1 MYIWLSAYHQD
12 KAIAIKRPMGHI
24 VHRSYPY
31 TSTIIKGLFVTK
43 ASVCHLHLPPPP
55 NKKQIKYLLNY
66 KVYLMGHMTVLISS
80 SPLKFF
86 MKNMI
91 ILS

>member
-12 KAIAIKRPMGHI
+12 KAIAIKRPIGHI

-55 NKKQIKYLLNY
+55 PQKKK
-66 KVYLMGHMTVLISS
+66 K
-80 SPLKFF
+80 
-86 MKNMI
+86 KNFTKLQSI
-91 ILS
+91 FDGAYDSADFK